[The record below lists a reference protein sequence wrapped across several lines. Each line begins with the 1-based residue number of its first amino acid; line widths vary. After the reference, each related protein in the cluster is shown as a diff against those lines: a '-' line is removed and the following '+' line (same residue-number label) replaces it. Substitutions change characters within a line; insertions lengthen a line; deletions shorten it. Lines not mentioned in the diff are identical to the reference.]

1 MKTVAINIDG
11 TIRDF
16 VSKFDFMY
24 RKKFI
29 HNPEEVEGNIPTHTD
44 IAQGNIDDKSFQI
57 KEEFTDEEM
66 DAIAAMIEEKE
77 KELLSLPVDT
87 DDLTNHYRFE
97 PKKLKVISF
106 DDDKGDDK
114 PIRLNSNQVLEKFI
128 YEDYPFQI
136 FGRAEQY
143 KDAME
148 TVNKIQAFGRDKG
161 LYKTVLVSTCKQ
173 GAIPA
178 TFAFLS
184 THHCRVQNIHF
195 VDSHEEKWDLCDV
208 LIDDTPEAIHSKPA
222 DKELIKIDRPWNKW
236 DKTPNSFESLVELNK
251 DGLLKNMMLK
261 EKEKESK

>member
-16 VSKFDFMY
+16 ISKFDFIY

-29 HNPEEVEGNIPTHTD
+29 HNASEVDGNIPTHTD
-44 IAQGNIDDKSFQI
+44 VASGNIDESTFQL
-57 KEEFTDEEM
+57 KEEFSEEEM
-66 DAIAAMIEEKE
+66 DALAAMIEEKE
-77 KELLSLPVDT
+77 NELLSLPVDT

-106 DDDKGDDK
+106 DDNKGDDE
-114 PIRLNSNQVLEKFI
+114 PIRLTSMEVLDKFI

-136 FGRAEQY
+136 FGRADQY

-161 LYKTVLVSTCKQ
+161 LYKTILVSTCKQ

-184 THHCRVQNIHF
+184 THHCRVQSIHF
-195 VDSHEEKWDLCDV
+195 VDSNEEKWDLCDI
-208 LIDDTPEAIHSKPA
+208 LIDDTPEAIHSKPMG
-222 DKELIKIDRPWNKW
+222 KELIKIERPWNKW
-236 DKTPNSFESLVELNK
+236 DKTPISFESLAALNK
-251 DGLLKNMMLK
+251 NGALKNIVLK
-261 EKEKESK
+261 EKI